1 MTSGALLMGLQ
12 GFEARAAV
20 HTLLVTIP
28 DMGRCLGS
36 GKPPREGTEEIGAGS
51 TTGVCVACSGRF
63 PLEDG
68 TVVAHETA
76 GDDEREASGSSGSAE
91 NEEYEGPDP
100 EQVERGAGTDED
112 QGV

>member
-1 MTSGALLMGLQ
+1 
-12 GFEARAAV
+12 V

-36 GKPPREGTEEIGAGS
+36 GKPPREGTEETAADG
-51 TTGVCVACSGRF
+51 TTGVCVACSGRV

-68 TVVAHETA
+68 TIVAHEAA
-76 GDDEREASGSSGSAE
+76 GDDDREASRSSGSAE
-91 NEEYEGPDP
+91 SGEYEGPDP

>member
-1 MTSGALLMGLQ
+1 M
-12 GFEARAAV
+12 

-36 GKPPREGTEEIGAGS
+36 DKPPREGTEETDADRA
-51 TTGVCVACSGRF
+51 TGVCVACSGRF

-68 TVVAHETA
+68 TIVTHEAA
-76 GDDEREASGSSGSAE
+76 GGDEREASDSSRSAE
-91 NEEYEGPDP
+91 SDEYDGPDP